1 MGFEFGVIVWLAMTE
16 KKFAI
21 AFLVLGIGFIAF
33 GAVFARYRV
42 AYIAL
47 GVVFLAVAAIRSRRG

>member
-1 MGFEFGVIVWLAMTE
+1 MTE
-16 KKFAI
+16 KKFAT
-21 AFLVLGIGFIAF
+21 AFLVLWIGFIAF

-42 AYIAL
+42 VYIAL